1 MKATNYAQAQYQ
13 EVYDLG
19 TKDGKMTIIGLHTP
33 TGGKPRAMLDG
44 FFKQFRKFCY
54 KGMSVTMIPAAQLPA
69 DPLAVGY
76 EAGELQIDPRE
87 LVNPILFHGTHG
99 DSLNMAL
106 DQCFKNTGF
115 AHTTPSTDI
124 TEAEMSEGFNQDAY
138 YAALSDPTFKKFGIQ
153 QGVRLKGL
161 HPLVHPVALTR
172 SLVPNA
178 DNLNTGLLWNTSG
191 GIIGGMDQIW
201 NGSTDAEGNPNINTN
216 ISNQFFTTGVRKL
229 GWLPTRTFYK
239 TARTGT
245 DELPGNITY
254 LPKLFMGVLILP
266 PSYRVEQYF
275 RMVITHYFCFKD
287 FSTALVGDSYSDPKQ
302 SYDNFIELSQSNQS
316 VQAMSYEENTIEG
329 NANIQLTTSGVC

>member
-106 DQCFKNTGF
+106 DQCFKNTGL
-115 AHTTPSTDI
+115 AHTTPSSNI
-124 TEAEMSEGFNQDAY
+124 VEADMAEGYNQDAY

-161 HPLVHPVALTR
+161 HPLVHPLVLT
-172 SLVPNA
+172 SSMLPNA
-178 DNLNTGLLWNTSG
+178 DKITSG
-191 GIIGGMDQIW
+191 DITPGGSGVIPWAQNVVW
-201 NGSTDAEGNPNINTN
+201 NGSVDSEGNPNLNTLSPVN
-216 ISNQFFTTGVRKL
+216 MFTSGVRKL

-239 TARTGT
+239 SNHTGE
-245 DELPGNITY
+245 ELDGNVTY

-287 FSTALVGDSYSDPKQ
+287 FSTALVGDSYSDPQK
-302 SYDNFIELSQSNQS
+302 SYDNFIELSQSAQS
-316 VQAMSYEENTIEG
+316 VQAMTYEENTIEG